1 MNESESA
8 QRAERLHNE
17 AIVFNALDS
26 SRIRECDSTYIEKLQ
41 GSGTTAMHICVA
53 AGTADEFTHDLKTT
67 LWYISSWRRVL
78 AQFSDVISLA
88 ETPVDVMKAKS
99 EGKIAAMFG
108 VQNVTPLDGNLA
120 MLPILRKVGVT
131 MMQLTYQRRS
141 LAGDGCGEALDGG
154 LSKWGAELIDAMN
167 EAGVVVDLG
176 HTGTKTS
183 LDAIRRSKKPV
194 VISHAALKGL
204 SDSVRNHTDEEIKE
218 MADRGGVIGIAGKSK
233 YLKPDWMTRRVTVD
247 DYVDHIEY
255 VKNLVGIDHVGIGTD
270 IGDERKY
277 NVERLKVLYAKTPE
291 IYASSIVVDD
301 KFVENLHPLGLGSP
315 ADLRN
320 ITHAMVRRG
329 FGDDEIR
336 KVLGGNFMRVFEE
349 VQRNVGWTAMG

>member
-1 MNESESA
+1 MRESEMAS
-8 QRAERLHNE
+8 RAKKLHDE

-26 SRIRECDSTYIEKLQ
+26 SRIRECDTEYVEKLRVS
-41 GSGTTAMHICVA
+41 GSTAVHICVA
-53 AGTADEFTHDLKTT
+53 AGNADEFTHDLKTA

-78 AQFSDVISLA
+78 AEFPDVFSLA
-88 ETPVDVMKAKS
+88 ETPADVRKAKA
-99 EGKIAAMFG
+99 EGKVAAMFG

-141 LAGDGCGEALDGG
+141 LAGDGCGETNDGG
-154 LSKWGAELIDAMN
+154 LSKWGAELVDVMN
-167 EAGVVVDLG
+167 DVGVLVDLA

-194 VISHAALKGL
+194 TISHSALRSL
-204 SDSVRNHTDEEIKE
+204 SDSVRNHTDEEVRE
-218 MADRGGVIGIAGKSK
+218 LADRGGVIGIAGKSK

-255 VKNLVGIDHVGIGTD
+255 VKDLVGIDHVGIGTD

-291 IYASSIVVDD
+291 IYNSSIVVDD
-301 KFVENLHPLGLGSP
+301 KFIEHLHPQGLGSP
-315 ADLRN
+315 EDLRN
-320 ITHAMVRRG
+320 ITQAMVKRG
-329 FGDDEIR
+329 FTDDEIH
-336 KVLGGNFMRVFEE
+336 KVLGGNFMRLFEE
-349 VQRNVGWTAMG
+349 VQRGTSA